1 MSARWC
7 VAAGLLLTGCL
18 ETIPLGRECPDQLDS
33 CVDADIPRTSRDPTA
48 QSSDDAGPVDAGPT
62 RDARVDAAQD
72 EPVAAQFPAL
82 ENSSFEEGDTQL
94 GPVVSDE
101 VLPPWRVCDVASWR
115 LTDFASVQRPSG
127 NAELRV
133 QPSDGMRFL
142 ETVVTNAGEPALIYQ
157 PLRAPLPRGRYAM
170 LVDVQAAD
178 DLGVTIALW
187 SGPACALTR
196 RLDVSAR
203 IVPGRWQQ
211 VCLTFEVT
219 PSVSIDGLMLVA
231 SVGDVTMSGTRVYI
245 DNVRADTDRPDPSC
259 L

>member
-33 CVDADIPRTSRDPTA
+33 CVDADIRTSKEPTGQA
-48 QSSDDAGPVDAGPT
+48 NEDAGLPVDAGSA
-62 RDARVDAAQD
+62 RDARVDAASD

-94 GPVVSDE
+94 GPVVSDA

-115 LTDFASVQRPSG
+115 LTDFATVPRPSG

-133 QPSDGMRFL
+133 QPSDGTRFL
-142 ETVVTNAGEPALIYQ
+142 ETVVTNADEPALIYQ
-157 PLRAPLPRGRYAM
+157 PLPMPLARGRYAM

-178 DLGVTIALW
+178 DLDVTLGLW

-211 VCLTFEVT
+211 VCLAFEVT

-231 SVGDVTMSGTRVYI
+231 SVGDVTMSGTRIYI
-245 DNVRADTDRPDPSC
+245 DNVRPDTGRPDPSC